1 MLGDLILAEP
11 KALIGFAGRRVIEQ
25 TLREK
30 LPEGFQTAE
39 YLQDHGFVD
48 AIVPRTELRSTLAV
62 LLELHGVVRQPMP
75 VAL

>member
-11 KALIGFAGRRVIEQ
+11 RALIGFAGRRVIEQ

-48 AIVPRTELRSTLAV
+48 AIIPRTELHATLAN
-62 LLELHGVVRQPMP
+62 LLQLHGSVRQPQP
-75 VAL
+75 LAS

>member
-11 KALIGFAGRRVIEQ
+11 KALVGFAGRRVIEQ

-30 LPEGFQTAE
+30 LPEDFQTAE

-48 AIVPRTELRSTLAV
+48 TIVPRTRQRQVLAN
-62 LLELHGVVRQPMP
+62 LLELHGSSRA
-75 VAL
+75 VAA